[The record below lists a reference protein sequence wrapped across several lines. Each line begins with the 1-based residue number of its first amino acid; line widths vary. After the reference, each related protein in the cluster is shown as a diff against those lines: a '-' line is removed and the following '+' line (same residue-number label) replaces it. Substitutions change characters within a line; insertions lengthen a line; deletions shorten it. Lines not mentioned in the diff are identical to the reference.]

1 MENQVLTSLVAYGPF
16 AALFCWLL
24 FDTQRK
30 NENRET
36 KYQITISENQKII
49 LELTTKFNIM
59 DAVKKD
65 VEEIKTYVK
74 GVN

>member
-59 DAVKKD
+59 DYVKKD